1 MTQSEKSSVCII
13 IGTAHGQNVAGKC
26 SPDGTLKEYQWSRQA
41 CQKIVKKLQADGYRA
56 IIDTEDINEIG
67 LGNRVQIVN
76 NYCNYFGSSKT
87 LYVSIHNN
95 AAPPVDGKWHKAQ
108 GWEAHVA
115 KNASESSKKLS
126 SLLYKEADEAGL
138 KLRRP
143 LPKQDFWASN
153 YTVLT
158 KTKCPAV
165 LTENMFQDNKEDVKY
180 LLSKEGMQTLVDVH
194 VKAIE
199 QYVNDIIIK

>member
-1 MTQSEKSSVCII
+1 MTQSEKSSICVI

-41 CQKIVKKLQADGYRA
+41 CAKIVKQLQADGYRA

-76 NYCNYFGSSKT
+76 NYCGYFGSSKT
-87 LYVSIHNN
+87 VYVSVHVN
-95 AAPPVDGKWHKAQ
+95 AAGSDGKWHKAT

-115 KNASESSKKLS
+115 TNASDNSKKLS
-126 SLLYKEADEAGL
+126 SLLYKEASKYDF
-138 KLRRP
+138 KIRRP
-143 LPKQDFWASN
+143 LPKQDYWASN
-153 YTVLT
+153 FYVLT

-165 LTENMFQDNKEDVKY
+165 LTENMFQDCKEDVKY
-180 LLSKEGMQTLVDVH
+180 LLSKEGMQTMVDIH

-199 QYVNDIIIK
+199 QYVNDLVVK